1 MGSGIKIN
9 LHSCVKLS
17 LFPSLRFA
25 FSMFDYFIY
34 IHTKTPF
41 FSSWC
46 LPRRVAKN
54 SDLYLSQHLVRLESL
69 TDYWFFKTIFC
80 EGRKILLNDYDLKF
94 DWLSKQ
100 CKLSKMQMCCFFEN
114 NYIFINNSF
123 ALLYLGDQRKYHF
136 FSRGFKQAL
145 KSGSIWW
152 VKTSLKHT
160 QFNEWK

>member
-1 MGSGIKIN
+1 MRQIIIISFTAVCILDLWLLY
-9 LHSCVKLS
+9 LH
-17 LFPSLRFA
+17 PYE
-25 FSMFDYFIY
+25 DN
-34 IHTKTPF
+34 F
-41 FSSWC
+41 FHRGVYTNSFF
-46 LPRRVAKN
+46 PRRVAKN

-69 TDYWFFKTIFC
+69 TDYWFSKPYFAKEEKYYLTITTFSLIGYQNN
-80 EGRKILLNDYDLKF
+80 E
-94 DWLSKQ
+94 
-100 CKLSKMQMCCFFEN
+100 SKMQMCCFFEN

-123 ALLYLGDQRKYHF
+123 ALLCLGDQRKYHF